1 MTITEQFSTDEI
13 VNATRSWVEK
23 AVIGLNL
30 CPFAKAVYMREQI
43 RYVVS
48 SATTPLE
55 LHGDLIT
62 ELNRLHEVDPNQID
76 TILLIHPFVL
86 TDFLDYNDFLDIAD
100 TTIEDLGLTG
110 EIQIASF
117 HPQYQFAGTAADDID
132 NHTNRSPYPIL
143 HLLRETSIAKAV
155 AAFPD
160 AAEIFNK
167 NIETMRR
174 LGHDGWNALNV
185 SAMQPLD
192 ARLNNKKQKN

>member
-1 MTITEQFSTDEI
+1 MTPTDKPSSQEI
-13 VNATRSWVEK
+13 INVTRSWVEK

-30 CPFAKAVYMREQI
+30 CPFAKAVYVRDQI

-55 LHGDLIT
+55 LHGDLVK
-62 ELNRLHEVDPNQID
+62 ELNLLHEADPSQTD
-76 TILLIHPFVL
+76 TALLIHPFVL

-100 TTIEDLGLTG
+100 ATIEDLGLTG
-110 EIQIASF
+110 AIQIASF
-117 HPQYQFAGTAADDID
+117 HPQYQFAGTAPDDIE

-160 AAEIFNK
+160 AAAIFNK

-174 LGHDGWNALNV
+174 LGHDGWNALKA
-185 SAMQPLD
+185 SLMQPLN
-192 ARLNNKKQKN
+192 AALNNEKQKN